1 MQSRT
6 IRLLVLVASLGLPT
20 ALAHA
25 QHGGGPGGGGPGGG
39 PGGPGGIGGGTMGAP
54 RNSFMGDRGPMPYNT
69 TQPIRS
75 GPQLGLPGRWWD
87 DGKTVNHLSLRN
99 DQQKKMDD
107 IFNTNKGTLLDMYT
121 NVQREETRLSSMS
134 PKELQDEAKVFAQ
147 IDRVAMA
154 RADLEK
160 EKVHILLQIRQQL
173 DPDQLN
179 KLDTEIANL
188 R

>member
-6 IRLLVLVASLGLPT
+6 IRLLVLVWGLALPA
-20 ALAHA
+20 ALARA
-25 QHGGGPGGGGPGGG
+25 QHGGPGGGGPGGG
-39 PGGPGGIGGGTMGAP
+39 PGGPGGAPGGGMMGAP
-54 RNSFMGDRGPMPYNT
+54 RNTFMGDRGPMPYNT
-69 TQPIRS
+69 NQPIRS

-87 DGKTVNHLSLRN
+87 DGKTVKHLSLRN

-134 PKELQDEAKVFAQ
+134 PKELQDEAKVFAA

-160 EKVHILLQIRQQL
+160 EKAHILLQIRQQL
-173 DPDQLN
+173 DPEQLN
-179 KLDTEIANL
+179 KLDSEIANL